1 MVVTMMILVKVDLY
15 VQWLKECVTQ
25 RFGECV
31 FLVPPAHGWASLT
44 RPQYHMTD
52 NTARARG
59 EEKKRG
65 CISHRFLLN
74 SKNVREVNIS
84 WAHLEKRMIVMAG
97 DGVLWQW

>member
-44 RPQYHMTD
+44 RPQYHMID

-59 EEKKRG
+59 KREEEEDMYQPPPIQKTPER
-65 CISHRFLLN
+65 
-74 SKNVREVNIS
+74 
-84 WAHLEKRMIVMAG
+84 
-97 DGVLWQW
+97 